1 METIEVNKKQLVAE
15 YNNATESGRSILT
28 RLFGEKFFSNKITD
42 RVKSLDDVYT
52 IKGTTYEDLIRIYP
66 EDVISFKHATLIAE
80 VLNEGWKPNWDNSNE
95 YKYYPWFDMR
105 SKSGFGFSRTL
116 YDYTHTHTYVGSR
129 LVFKSEELAE
139 YAGKNFIDVYRDLL
153 TRNK

>member
-66 EDVISFKHATLIAE
+66 EDVISFKQATLITE

-105 SKSGFGFSRTL
+105 SKSGFGFSRSVSARSKRCSKRPGFL
-116 YDYTHTHTYVGSR
+116 RPRPMKRCMARPPFWG
-129 LVFKSEELAE
+129 A
-139 YAGKNFIDVYRDLL
+139 
-153 TRNK
+153 